1 MLILL
6 LAIIFFHYLIRLC
19 MVAWR
24 RGRHDA
30 SRDLV
35 DRSSP
40 GEIARPSEPIQVI
53 LARDVELG
61 LHESGI
67 VEEDKEVAVPPPPP
81 AYGLW
86 RCSVVSVSQINR
98 LCTYPSTDWI

>member
-6 LAIIFFHYLIRLC
+6 VTIIFFHYLIRLC

-24 RGRHDA
+24 RRRHDA

-40 GEIARPSEPIQVI
+40 GEIARPSETIRVI

-61 LHESGI
+61 LHGNEM
-67 VEEDKEVAVPPPPP
+67 VEEDKEVAIPPPPP

-86 RCSVVSVSQINR
+86 RCSVVSFSRVDKP
-98 LCTYPSTDWI
+98 CV

>member
-6 LAIIFFHYLIRLC
+6 VAIIFFHYLIRLC
-19 MVAWR
+19 MVAWG
-24 RGRHDA
+24 RGRHDG

-35 DRSSP
+35 ARSSP

-53 LARDVELG
+53 LARDLELG
-61 LHESGI
+61 LHGSDT

-86 RCSVVSVSQINR
+86 RCSVVSFPPVNKSC
-98 LCTYPSTDWI
+98 L

>member
-6 LAIIFFHYLIRLC
+6 LTIIFFHYLIRLC
-19 MVAWR
+19 MVTWR
-24 RGRHDA
+24 RRSNNA

-35 DRSSP
+35 AQSSP
-40 GEIARPSEPIQVI
+40 GEIARPSEPIQII

-61 LHESGI
+61 LHGNEN

-86 RCSVVSVSQINR
+86 RCSVVSFSQINKP
-98 LCTYPSTDWI
+98 CV